1 MAAKTESF
9 EKSLEKLEDIVSKLE
24 DGDLSLDE
32 SLKLFEEGVKLS
44 RECQERLAQAERKIQ
59 KLTAE
64 GDGAFKLTDI
74 NPDSASEDSNEIGR
88 GGSLDDDEF

>member
-1 MAAKTESF
+1 MVKGGSF
-9 EKSLEKLEDIVSKLE
+9 EKSLEKLEEIVSKLE

-44 RECQERLAQAERKIQ
+44 RECQERLALAERKIQ
-59 KLTAE
+59 KLTA
-64 GDGAFKLTDI
+64 DGNSAFNLTDI
-74 NPDSASEDSNEIGR
+74 TPDSASDDSDEIGR